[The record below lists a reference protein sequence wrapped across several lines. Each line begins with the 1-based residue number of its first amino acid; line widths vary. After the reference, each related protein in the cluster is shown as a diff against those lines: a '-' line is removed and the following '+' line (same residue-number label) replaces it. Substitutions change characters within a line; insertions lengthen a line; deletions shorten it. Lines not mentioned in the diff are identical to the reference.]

1 MINNEGK
8 RGAITP
14 CSQHTHDKLNM
25 PAENGFEITTKFGYL
40 LKVVVGDLPRLTE

>member
-14 CSQHTHDKLNM
+14 RSQHTHDRLNM
-25 PAENGFEITTKFGYL
+25 PAENGFEITTEFGHL
-40 LKVVVGDLPRLTE
+40 LKGVVGDLPILTE